1 MPWPLDGLERI
12 MEEAV
17 EGSVRRLFRPTLQP
31 VQLAKAAARRMDE
44 QQVIGPSGPE
54 VPNSYAISLHPR
66 DFERFAR
73 YQMALQN
80 ELQKYLVKYAHDHG
94 WRPVSH
100 VSVALIA
107 DSGVPAGRPKVEAQM
122 LDTARDAPQ
131 RAARENEPIEHTVR
145 QRRVTSAKPE
155 AVELSQ
161 TLQAML
167 LNQDGERFELAR
179 PVVTLGRALENDIVI
194 ADSRVSRFHAE
205 IKQESGRFVLRDLG
219 STNGTRVASEKI
231 DRRELHNGETI
242 SLGGYELTFREI

>member
-1 MPWPLDGLERI
+1 MPWPLDGLERF

-17 EGSVRRLFRPTLQP
+17 EGSIRRLFRPTLQP

-80 ELQKYLVKYAHDHG
+80 ELQKYLVKYARDHG
-94 WRPVSH
+94 WRPVSD

-107 DSGVPAGRPKVEAQM
+107 DSGVPAGRLKVEAQM

-131 RAARENEPIEHTVR
+131 PGVRENAPIEQTVR
-145 QRRVTSAKPE
+145 QRRITLATPE
-155 AVELSQ
+155 TIEPSQ
-161 TLQAML
+161 PLQPRL
-167 LNQDGERFELAR
+167 LNQNGDRFELAR

-205 IKQESGRFVLRDLG
+205 IRQESGRFVLRDLG
-219 STNGTRVASEKI
+219 STNGTRVASEKV
-231 DRRELHNGETI
+231 DRRELHEGETI
-242 SLGGYELTFREI
+242 SLGGYELTFRET